1 MVLATSASTTTL
13 DARDRRNY
21 SSRSTSGTRARAGPG
36 DGDRPR
42 TDEVADVACMRCR
55 LLLIRVSRGASS
67 AACYTQRG
75 IAQREARYG
84 YERAQVLAAAPAPR
98 GGAAGAGPPRDPAP
112 PARPPPRG
120 GAFARR

>member
-21 SSRSTSGTRARAGPG
+21 SSRSPSGTRARAGPG

-67 AACYTQRG
+67 AARYTQSG
-75 IAQREARYG
+75 IAQTEPRHG
-84 YERAQVLAAAPAPR
+84 HERAQVLAARPR
-98 GGAAGAGPPRDPAP
+98 PQAAA
-112 PARPPPRG
+112 
-120 GAFARR
+120 